1 MTENEKEAIEDLKN
15 SIKYAKNCCREDTY
29 VNQETIYIILNLVQK
44 QQEEIEKQN
53 KKRESYEASY
63 ESIHKQYMQCK
74 KSLKGIINKQNEEIE
89 KYKHLYQKT
98 LDGAVKADRENLKKD
113 KIIKNAITEIESLR
127 TYFSEDLQ
135 PDFIRI
141 LEILKENKY
150 NIEE

>member
-44 QQEEIEKQN
+44 QQEEIEK
-53 KKRESYEASY
+53 
-63 ESIHKQYMQCK
+63 
-74 KSLKGIINKQNEEIE
+74 
-89 KYKHLYQKT
+89 
-98 LDGAVKADRENLKKD
+98 KD
-113 KIIKNAITEIESLR
+113 KTIKNAITEIESLR

-141 LEILKENKY
+141 LE
-150 NIEE
+150 NIKRK